1 MLQGGL
7 IRFAGSGLYHL
18 LPLGLRAM
26 EKIIALIDKE
36 MQVID
41 HVLHELTFKIRLQAD
56 EFRSQGT
63 WGYSVSSAARTL
75 L

>member
-41 HVLHELTFKIRLQAD
+41 HFFACSNFQN
-56 EFRSQGT
+56 
-63 WGYSVSSAARTL
+63 
-75 L
+75 